1 MLHCTA
7 SNMDTYHVKDEQ
19 EFTTRVLG
27 SKKPVVVDFF
37 AKYGP
42 RTYVHLYV
50 WTLTHVC
57 ATLFGH

>member
-1 MLHCTA
+1 
-7 SNMDTYHVKDEQ
+7 MDTYHVKEEQ
-19 EFTTRVLG
+19 EFATKVLG

-57 ATLFGH
+57 APLFGH